1 MTDDYE
7 RHAPPRHDHDHDR
20 GAQVRTVIQGLILA
34 GIVGLVGMVIQQGR
48 DQAQAYQETSV
59 QITRLQTQVAN
70 LQTTLAGV
78 DDLKQRMARSE
89 TNQAELIRRIN
100 RLEDGSDKAQR
111 WTR

>member
-1 MTDDYE
+1 MTDYE
-7 RHAPPRHDHDHDR
+7 RHAPPLIHHDHDR

-48 DQAQAYQETSV
+48 DQAQADRERSM
-59 QITRLQTQVAN
+59 QIATLQAQVAN
-70 LQTTLAGV
+70 LQTMLAGV
-78 DDLKQRMARSE
+78 ADLKQRMTRVEA
-89 TNQAELIRRIN
+89 NQAEHDRRIV